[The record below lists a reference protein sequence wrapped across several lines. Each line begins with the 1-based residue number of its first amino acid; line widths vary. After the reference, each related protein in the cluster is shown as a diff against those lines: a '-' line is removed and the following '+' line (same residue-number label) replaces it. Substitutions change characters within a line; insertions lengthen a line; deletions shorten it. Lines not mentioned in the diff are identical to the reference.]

1 MPIPVNC
8 SCGRALRIKD
18 ELAGRQI
25 YCPTCKSVL
34 LVPQP
39 ASEREPEPETDLEI
53 VEDEPGYEVIDG
65 EDDDRP
71 RKKKSREADEGVQTT
86 RRASRSA
93 SGGVDEDDED
103 DERSRREERRRDDE
117 RAERRAE
124 RREEEDR
131 EDRRRRRRRRE
142 EARRI
147 ERMREPRA
155 SFSGDGWFGSTNAGV
170 VGGLVMVVLGIA
182 GVGIGLAAGYICFW
196 PIILTVIG
204 IIAIIKGLANG

>member
-34 LVPQP
+34 LVPNP
-39 ASEREPEPETDLEI
+39 ASEREPEPETDLEV
-53 VEDEPGYEVIDG
+53 VEDEPGGYDVVDDD
-65 EDDDRP
+65 DDDRP
-71 RKKKSREADEGVQTT
+71 RRKKSREAEEGVQTT

-93 SGGVDEDDED
+93 PGEVDEDDED

-124 RREEEDR
+124 RKEEEER
-131 EDRRRRRRRRE
+131 EDRRRKRRRRE

-147 ERMREPRA
+147 ARVREPRA
-155 SFSGDGWFGSTNAGV
+155 SFDGSMFGSINSGV
-170 VGGLVMVVLGIA
+170 VGGLVMVVLGLVGTA
-182 GVGIGLAAGYICFW
+182 ACLMVGIIWVW

-204 IIAIIKGLANG
+204 IVAIIKGLSGE